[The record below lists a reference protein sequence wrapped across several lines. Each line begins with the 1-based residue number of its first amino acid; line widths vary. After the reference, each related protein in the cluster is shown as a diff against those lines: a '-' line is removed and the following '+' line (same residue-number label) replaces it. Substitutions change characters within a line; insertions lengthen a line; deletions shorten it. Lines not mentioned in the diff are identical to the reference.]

1 MAAWV
6 WILIALV
13 VIAVAAAGIWAYMRQ
28 QRSRALRG
36 RFGSEYDRAVNER
49 GGKWKGESELAA
61 RQKRRDDLEIRRL
74 DPAARE
80 RHMADWKTTQGLFV
94 DDPPGAVSQADRLV
108 NVVMSERGYPMEN
121 FEQRASDISVDH
133 AEAVDDYRAAHAVSL
148 ANDHGQASTEDLR
161 QAMVH
166 YRRLFEDLLEG
177 RDGGTAAEV
186 G

>member
-6 WILIALV
+6 WIVIALV
-13 VIAVAAAGIWAYMRQ
+13 VIAVAAGIWAYMRQ
-28 QRSRALRG
+28 QRSRALRDQ
-36 RFGSEYDRAVNER
+36 FGPEYDRAVNER

-61 RQKRRDDLEIRRL
+61 RTRRRDDLQIRRL

-80 RHMADWKTTQGLFV
+80 RYMADWKTTEGRFV
-94 DDPPGAVSQADRLV
+94 DDPAGAVEQADRLV
-108 NVVMSERGYPMEN
+108 IVVMGERGYPMEN
-121 FEQRASDISVDH
+121 FEQRASDVSVDH
-133 AEAVDDYRAAHAVSL
+133 AQAVDDYRAAHAVSL

-166 YRRLFEDLLEG
+166 YRRLFEDLLEA
-177 RDGGTAAEV
+177 RDGGPDAQV